1 MWGPH
6 FRNEDR
12 ILENTYGV
20 TVSMR
25 VRSLRPLIRSGNAE
39 EQEVIFAD
47 SIEEIGTITDDMIVL
62 REDPKAYRYQ
72 DITDILKEFQAK
84 KQGN

>member
-1 MWGPH
+1 MGTP
-6 FRNEDR
+6 FRKED
-12 ILENTYGV
+12 LY
-20 TVSMR
+20 
-25 VRSLRPLIRSGNAE
+25 SGKYLWRDPFLADTFFKTFDPERKAE
-39 EQEVIFAD
+39 GTEVIFAD

-84 KQGN
+84 EQEN

>member
-1 MWGPH
+1 M
-6 FRNEDR
+6 R
-12 ILENTYGV
+12 I
-20 TVSMR
+20 
-25 VRSLRPLIRSGNAE
+25 RSLRPLIRSGKRK

-84 KQGN
+84 KQEN